1 MSDFLLTHLGM
12 PGLGQGFVSSFRCG
26 YLKMLDEKMN
36 AFFVYTTSGIQD
48 RVASNKARF
57 TSSTRRFEAKL
68 R

>member
-1 MSDFLLTHLGM
+1 
-12 PGLGQGFVSSFRCG
+12 
-26 YLKMLDEKMN
+26 MLDEKMN
-36 AFFVYTTSGIQD
+36 PFFVYTTSGIQD